1 MIRILSGQA
10 KKPIQPS
17 KLASCFAYF
26 SLVILISYHIN
37 VYDLQLASLIKIH
50 KMHRNIYRFWIKISI
65 RSVDISIN
73 TEKIL
78 LLSTSKVT
86 LYGTVELKGIIVP
99 QIRKVQGLLTFLT
112 RENTYFEDHETWFRK
127 WSRGEELGTKIDWY
141 KSSYINFLGW

>member
-99 QIRKVQGLLTFLT
+99 QIRKVQGLLTFMT
-112 RENTYFEDHETWFRK
+112 RENTYFWRSWGMNSEMIQRRRIRNK
-127 WSRGEELGTKIDWY
+127 DWLIQIKLY
-141 KSSYINFLGW
+141 